1 MVVNLIRTNPNNNHH
16 VDRIQTN
23 ISNSISQ
30 ALEVRRHANFP
41 VRVVHAIKPRSF
53 AGPLH
58 VAFADQEPVKVEWS
72 LICSDTNWRTENDDQ
87 WGEWEPKHFFQNLS
101 QANPKSSK
109 LPNVV
114 PTSQLVTR
122 CSWWWPT
129 NTAGTHSR
137 KLLARPKCFETQ
149 KWCSQLQWNWSKSP
163 TPNTLSQLVTLEL
176 RKVPGH

>member
-1 MVVNLIRTNPNNNHH
+1 MAVNLIRTNPNNNHH

-53 AGPLH
+53 AKPLH

-129 NTAGTHSR
+129 NTADTQQKTTR
-137 KLLARPKCFETQ
+137 KTEML
-149 KWCSQLQWNWSKSP
+149 WNTKVVFSTSMELKQEPNSKYSKP
-163 TPNTLSQLVTLEL
+163 IGDFRT
-176 RKVPGH
+176 